1 MRLTSLACGNQ
12 HIWACDSK
20 GGVYFRVG
28 TQPLNPNLMLPAWIT
43 LEPPVQLAG
52 VTLVSVHSSPN
63 DQMLWAL
70 DSRWNVHVRTGITEE
85 MPVGTDWEHVP
96 GLQACQLALSTR
108 TVWARCPN
116 GDLARRYGITDK
128 NPAGDYWK
136 KIPGSVSCFTVTSSD
151 ELWAVGSSG
160 CLLQRLTK
168 TFSHSHNTQNNQA
181 ATSHPEEL
189 EDEWEVI

>member
-1 MRLTSLACGNQ
+1 M
-12 HIWACDSK
+12 
-20 GGVYFRVG
+20 
-28 TQPLNPNLMLPAWIT
+28 
-43 LEPPVQLAG
+43 
-52 VTLVSVHSSPN
+52 VSVHSSPN
-63 DQMLWAL
+63 DQMLWVL

-85 MPVGTDWEHVP
+85 MPVGTAWEHVP

-136 KIPGSVSCFTVTSSD
+136 KIPGNVSCFTVTASD
-151 ELWAVGSSG
+151 ELWAVGPPG
-160 CLLQRLTK
+160 YLLRRLTK
-168 TFSHSHNTQNNQA
+168 TFSHSHGTQKSSQA
-181 ATSHPEEL
+181 AMPHPEDL